1 MIIPNLFS
9 TNVTTVFFQEH
20 NSTKWYDTVNSE
32 AQLKSTICN
41 QRAKDLVAEI
51 RTYRNS

>member
-1 MIIPNLFS
+1 MIIPTLFS
-9 TNVTTVFFQEH
+9 TTVTTDFFQEH

-41 QRAKDLVAEI
+41 QQGKDLVAEI